1 MKGPVMGVQCL
12 CLQMLLQKMEIHQI
26 WLSEKELQQ
35 ERVQLLPFSQILMVA
50 LLSIKDYEEIAFDAN
65 GKYKPEFII
74 VLQIYG
80 KKNEKTSSFGR
91 DN

>member
-1 MKGPVMGVQCL
+1 M

-80 KKNEKTSSFGR
+80 KKNEKTSSFER

>member
-1 MKGPVMGVQCL
+1 MGVQCL